1 MTTTIAPVDTHTW
14 KVFQSG
20 PKGARVSKVL
30 CSVCGCAY
38 HGDPSDEPG
47 CAVYPACKRASA

>member
-20 PKGARVSKVL
+20 PPGARVSKVL

-47 CAVYPACKRASA
+47 CAVYPVCGK